1 MHLAIVI
8 INSLTL
14 YLLTSFRHDFSVM
27 LRIVYAK
34 LLASVIKVTNIILII
49 TLVNYHEY
57 LDV

>member
-1 MHLAIVI
+1 
-8 INSLTL
+8 
-14 YLLTSFRHDFSVM
+14 VM
-27 LRIVYAK
+27 LRRVYTT